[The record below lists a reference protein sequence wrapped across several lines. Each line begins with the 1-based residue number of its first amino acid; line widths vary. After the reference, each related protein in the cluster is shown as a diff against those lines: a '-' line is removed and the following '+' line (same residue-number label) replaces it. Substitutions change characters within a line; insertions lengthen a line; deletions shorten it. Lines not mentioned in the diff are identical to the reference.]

1 MTTLEIQSNESRIT
15 ARLIELIK
23 NMSEDEQR
31 TLLKD
36 LEERPFEGRRKHV
49 RKPFLM
55 AVDYSTQDHVY
66 KDFIQDISSGGVFIQ
81 THMPFTVGQEVS
93 LTFPLPNYQ
102 KHIKVIGEVV
112 RSTPQ
117 GVGVKFKMAD
127 KDQEAM
133 ITSLLEP
140 I

>member
-93 LTFPLPNYQ
+93 LTFPLPSFQ
-102 KHIKVIGEVV
+102 KHVKVIGEVV
-112 RSTPQ
+112 RSTTQ

>member
-93 LTFPLPNYQ
+93 LTFPLPSFQ
-102 KHIKVIGEVV
+102 KHVKVVGEVV

>member
-1 MTTLEIQSNESRIT
+1 
-15 ARLIELIK
+15 
-23 NMSEDEQR
+23 
-31 TLLKD
+31 
-36 LEERPFEGRRKHV
+36 
-49 RKPFLM
+49 M
-55 AVDYSTQDHVY
+55 AVDYSTQGHVY

-93 LTFPLPNYQ
+93 LTFPLPSFQ
-102 KHIKVIGEVV
+102 KHVKVIGEVV